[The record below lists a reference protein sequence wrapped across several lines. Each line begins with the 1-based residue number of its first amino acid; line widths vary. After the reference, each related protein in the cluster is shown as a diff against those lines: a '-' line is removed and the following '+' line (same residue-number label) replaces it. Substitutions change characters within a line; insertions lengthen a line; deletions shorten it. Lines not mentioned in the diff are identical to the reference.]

1 MIQRIQTVYLF
12 FAFMAIILV
21 FFFPLFT
28 FSFGSTLE
36 DYVGELTFYAYN
48 LESIP
53 VEEFFTYSIVF
64 YLPILI
70 ILALIIILIIWSIF
84 LYKKRLVQMRF
95 VNFSILLNIVMVVVL
110 FLFYYDK
117 LYKHALT
124 YLQNESIQVEIFK
137 SFKVG
142 AVFPLISLVF
152 LVLAYRSIRK
162 DERMVRSADR
172 LRG

>member
-1 MIQRIQTVYLF
+1 M
-12 FAFMAIILV
+12 
-21 FFFPLFT
+21 
-28 FSFGSTLE
+28 
-36 DYVGELTFYAYN
+36 
-48 LESIP
+48 
-53 VEEFFTYSIVF
+53 
-64 YLPILI
+64 
-70 ILALIIILIIWSIF
+70 
-84 LYKKRLVQMRF
+84 RL
-95 VNFSILLNIVMVVVL
+95 VNFSILLNIVMVVIL

-124 YLQNESIQVEIFK
+124 YLQNESIQVEIIK

-142 AVFPLISLVF
+142 SVFPLISLVF